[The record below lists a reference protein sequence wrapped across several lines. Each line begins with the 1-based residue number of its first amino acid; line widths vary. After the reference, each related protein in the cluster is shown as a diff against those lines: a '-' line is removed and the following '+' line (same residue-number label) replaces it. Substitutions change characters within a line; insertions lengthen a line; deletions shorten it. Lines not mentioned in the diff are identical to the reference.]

1 MAVDGSEPFR
11 KGSFC
16 TLYVSARARK
26 EMRKAQAQHLR
37 RCTRVM
43 ERFVD
48 EGPESL
54 TDEMFKFEERFNVG
68 VAGNS
73 IAVYA
78 FKSFNLRVY
87 GCYDVHTKTAFYCT
101 HAAIK
106 KRDGADR
113 DLMEAVAREVWEL
126 CNA

>member
-1 MAVDGSEPFR
+1 
-11 KGSFC
+11 
-16 TLYVSARARK
+16 
-26 EMRKAQAQHLR
+26 
-37 RCTRVM
+37 M
-43 ERFVD
+43 ERFAE
-48 EGPESL
+48 EGAENL

-68 VAGNS
+68 KAGKS

-87 GCYDVHTKTAFYCT
+87 GCYDVRTYTVFYCT

-126 CNA
+126 CDG